1 MSIWW
6 RDVVYDIFAF
16 GNQIMSVFDAH
27 NIKNICPSKIKVK
40 GKLNLSIWL
49 YFACSKNKLKDRK
62 QRPKEEERIDKQ

>member
-1 MSIWW
+1 
-6 RDVVYDIFAF
+6 
-16 GNQIMSVFDAH
+16 MSVFDAH